1 MNHLV
6 RIIVAAGLAVLSCY
20 ASAAGQTNVREL
32 PEYSKPEVFTD
43 YFPARLLLDA
53 YKYLT
58 ADTTSVSNA
67 GPRVSRFKGARYP
80 YRGEGVMSLGCA
92 DFTPMHEGWWS
103 SLGSGYGYTW
113 DIDNPHFPRRIGRA
127 MRRANDNYRLN
138 NRKQIKEEKQRLV
151 QYLHTLGTEE
161 EQPLIF
167 TDIRRDYGGDIERYV
182 DDLYNRSILIKR
194 KHLSR
199 FCRHPRVKTF
209 VSDPGVRFVIS
220 MELYR
225 NAQKLKAMRAER
237 GSGE

>member
-1 MNHLV
+1 MSYKVQQVITILFFLLCN
-6 RIIVAAGLAVLSCY
+6 VLSV
-20 ASAAGQTNVREL
+20 ARTNVREL

-67 GPRVSRFKGARYP
+67 GPRVSHFKGARYP

-138 NRKQIKEEKQRLV
+138 NNRKQIKEEKQRLV

-182 DDLYNRSILIKR
+182 DDLYNRSILIRR
-194 KHLSR
+194 KQLSR

-220 MELYR
+220 MELFR
-225 NAQKLKAMRAER
+225 NAQKLKALQATVD
-237 GSGE
+237 SVK